1 LNRGHLSASQLY
13 WMAVLSMVATLIL
26 MVPGELLRLA
36 GRGAWWTPLV
46 VAIAAVPLAFV
57 VGNRAGVCGDA
68 ITLIQR
74 RFGRLAAKAL
84 LIPVWLAFALD
95 MTLIL
100 RETVEGTSMTFVAA
114 QSLVPRPLVT
124 ALVLAPGVW
133 LALLGSVVLARVS
146 SVVTVAV
153 LGAFVSGALVI
164 LPQLHVLWLLP
175 LLPTDGRF
183 WRGSALLL
191 TALWMIEPTLLG
203 MLVMHKVQSVAR
215 RRAGA
220 ILAAATASGAVVLS
234 ASIVLVISDFGTGRA
249 AEFVVPLLHVAQDLP
264 YSLDLEHLD
273 TLVVPVEILAA
284 LGKIG
289 IFLWLW
295 LRVSEAI
302 APVRAPWLL
311 ALQVGVAAAA
321 GFTLLPNIPALVHS
335 MYVYAAYI
343 VPTFLVLM
351 MVAYLPSMTR
361 ARVTAK

>member
-1 LNRGHLSASQLY
+1 MNRGLLNAHQLY
-13 WMAVLSMVATLIL
+13 WLAVLSMVATLIL
-26 MVPGELLRLA
+26 IVPGELLRLA

-46 VAIAAVPLAFV
+46 VAVPAVPLAFV
-57 VGNRAGVCGDA
+57 VGNRAGACGDVV
-68 ITLIQR
+68 TLIQR
-74 RFGRLAAKAL
+74 RFGGLSARAL
-84 LIPVWLAFALD
+84 LLPVWLAFALD

-114 QSLVPRPLVT
+114 QSLVPRPLLT
-124 ALVLAPGVW
+124 ALVLVPGVW
-133 LALLGSVVLARVS
+133 LALLGSVVIARVS
-146 SVVTVAV
+146 SVVAVAV

-164 LPQLHVLWLLP
+164 LPQLHVLWLRP

-183 WRGSALLL
+183 WSGSALLL
-191 TALWMIEPTLLG
+191 TALWMIEPALLG
-203 MLVMHKVQSVAR
+203 MLIMHKVQSAAR
-215 RRAGA
+215 RRAGT
-220 ILAAATASGAVVLS
+220 ILAAATASGALLLS
-234 ASIVLVISDFGTGRA
+234 ASIVLVISDFGSNRA

-321 GFTLLPNIPALVHS
+321 GFIMLPNVPALIQS

-351 MVAYLPSMTR
+351 LVAYLPGVTR
-361 ARVTAK
+361 ARVPAR